1 MRAYSEDLR
10 ARIVAAVEE
19 EGLAKTEVAKRF
31 KVDRA
36 TVYRYVARAEQ
47 GTLAARTSPG
57 RPRKLTLAQRE
68 ALQAQLERHSDE
80 TLMEH
85 AERFSKEQGVDLAFS
100 TVHLYAQ
107 RLGISRKK
115 RAFMLAKETKERE
128 KHG

>member
-47 GTLAARTSPG
+47 GTLAVRTSPG

-68 ALQAQLERHSDE
+68 ALREQLERHSDA
-80 TLMEH
+80 TLVEH
-85 AERFSKEQGVDLAFS
+85 AERFAEEQGIDLAFS
-100 TVHLYAQ
+100 TVHLYSQ

-115 RAFMLAKETKERE
+115 RAFTQPSETKRQESN
-128 KHG
+128 G